1 MAQVLSQDEVDA
13 LLNAVNDDSE
23 SSGGMDDSGG
33 GDFGEMAESD
43 ANIQPYD
50 LTNQDR
56 VIRGRM
62 PILEIIYERFIRQF
76 RVSLSNSLR
85 KISTISMISTDLL
98 KFGEFVNT
106 LPIPSCMCIMRF
118 NELRGPALIVFE
130 SKLAYA
136 IIDSYF
142 GGTDR
147 PFTKIEGKEFTS
159 IELSFMRRVMDMAI
173 SDLEEAWAPVH
184 RIDAQYSRTEIN
196 PQFVGV
202 VPPSDVIIT
211 TTFEVEFESASGTI
225 MVVIPY
231 STIEPIKQKLSSSF
245 QADND
250 VVDTLWTRSMQE
262 HVQHAEATAIVKLG
276 ETEMSIGDLVGL
288 QVGDIIPLSQEV
300 SGELKNPMAS
310 PEMSENNKDAIR
322 ELADGI
328 KAGDDALNKLKVQNL
343 DFILDIPLKV
353 SVELGRAKV
362 IIKDLLQLG
371 QGSVL
376 ELDKLAGEP
385 LEVLVNGKLVA
396 RGEVVVVNEKFGIRL
411 TDIISPLE
419 RIESLK

>member
-13 LLNAVNDDSE
+13 LLSAVNDDGEGE
-23 SSGGMDDSGG
+23 STPDLGGS
-33 GDFGEMAESD
+33 DFGESEEGQE
-43 ANIQPYD
+43 NIQPYD

-118 NELRGPALIVFE
+118 NELRGLALIVFE

-173 SDLEEAWAPVH
+173 NDLEEAWAPVH
-184 RIDAQYSRTEIN
+184 RIDAQYVRTEIN

-231 STIEPIKQKLSSSF
+231 STIEPIKQKLSSSY
-245 QADND
+245 QTEND
-250 VVDTLWTRSMQE
+250 VVDTLWTRSMHD
-262 HVQHAEATAIVKLG
+262 HVNNAEATAIVKLG
-276 ETEMSIGDLVGL
+276 ETEMSIGDLVSL

-300 SGELKNPMAS
+300 SGELDLEIEGA
-310 PEMSENNKDAIR
+310 
-322 ELADGI
+322 
-328 KAGDDALNKLKVQNL
+328 NKLKCLIGTYKGNRAVQ
-343 DFILDIPLKV
+343 V
-353 SVELGRAKV
+353 TR
-362 IIKDLLQLG
+362 
-371 QGSVL
+371 
-376 ELDKLAGEP
+376 
-385 LEVLVNGKLVA
+385 
-396 RGEVVVVNEKFGIRL
+396 
-411 TDIISPLE
+411 
-419 RIESLK
+419 RIND

>member
-13 LLNAVNDDSE
+13 LLSAVNDDDDEVEESGFDEDYDDDEGSE
-23 SSGGMDDSGG
+23 
-33 GDFGEMAESD
+33 
-43 ANIQPYD
+43 NIQPYD

-62 PILEIIYERFIRQF
+62 PILEIIYERFIRSF

-106 LPIPSCMCIMRF
+106 LPIPSCMCIMRY
-118 NELRGPALIVFE
+118 NELRGPALLVFE

-159 IELSFMRRVMDMAI
+159 IELSFMKRVMDMAI
-173 SDLEEAWAPVH
+173 GDLEEAWAPVH
-184 RIDAQYSRTEIN
+184 KIDAQYVRTEIN

-231 STIEPIKQKLSSSF
+231 STIEPIKQKLSSSY
-245 QADND
+245 QSESD
-250 VVDTLWTRSMQE
+250 VVDSLWTQSMHE
-262 HVQHAEATAIVKLG
+262 HIQLSKATAIVKLG
-276 ETEMSIGDLVGL
+276 ETEMTVGDLVSL
-288 QVGDIIPLSQEV
+288 QVGDVIPLNQDV
-300 SGELKNPMAS
+300 SGELMI
-310 PEMSENNKDAIR
+310 EVEGVD
-322 ELADGI
+322 
-328 KAGDDALNKLKVQNL
+328 KL
-343 DFILDIPLKV
+343 
-353 SVELGRAKV
+353 SC
-362 IIKDLLQLG
+362 
-371 QGSVL
+371 
-376 ELDKLAGEP
+376 LAGEYKGNKA
-385 LEVLVNGKLVA
+385 VQITKRKA
-396 RGEVVVVNEKFGIRL
+396 
-411 TDIISPLE
+411 
-419 RIESLK
+419 

>member
-13 LLNAVNDDSE
+13 LLNAVNDDT
-23 SSGGMDDSGG
+23 G
-33 GDFGEMAESD
+33 GDLGGDAGGSAASEEAD

-173 SDLEEAWAPVH
+173 SDLEDAWAPVH

-250 VVDTLWTRSMQE
+250 VVDTLWTRSMQG
-262 HVQHAEATAIVKLG
+262 HVQDAEATAIVKLG
-276 ETEMSIGDLVGL
+276 ETDMTIGDLIGL
-288 QVGDIIPLSQEV
+288 QVGDVIPLSQEV
-300 SGELKNPMAS
+300 SGELDL
-310 PEMSENNKDAIR
+310 EIEDA
-322 ELADGI
+322 
-328 KAGDDALNKLKVQNL
+328 KKLKCLIGVYKGNRAVQ
-343 DFILDIPLKV
+343 V
-353 SVELGRAKV
+353 TR
-362 IIKDLLQLG
+362 
-371 QGSVL
+371 
-376 ELDKLAGEP
+376 
-385 LEVLVNGKLVA
+385 
-396 RGEVVVVNEKFGIRL
+396 RIR
-411 TDIISPLE
+411 
-419 RIESLK
+419 

>member
-13 LLNAVNDDSE
+13 LLSAVNDDADVEE
-23 SSGGMDDSGG
+23 SVGFDEDY
-33 GDFGEMAESD
+33 DEEED
-43 ANIQPYD
+43 ENIQPYD

-62 PILEIIYERFIRQF
+62 PILEIIYERFIRSF

-118 NELRGPALIVFE
+118 NELRGPALLVFE

-159 IELSFMRRVMDMAI
+159 IELSFMKRVMDMAI
-173 SDLEEAWAPVH
+173 IDLEEAWAPVH
-184 RIDAQYSRTEIN
+184 KIDAQYLRTEIN

-231 STIEPIKQKLSSSF
+231 STIEPIKQKLSSSY
-245 QADND
+245 QSEND
-250 VVDTLWTRSMQE
+250 TVDSLWTQSMHE
-262 HVQHAEATAIVKLG
+262 HVKDADATAIVKLG
-276 ETEMSIGDLVGL
+276 TTTMNVGDLVSL
-288 QVGDIIPLSQEV
+288 QLGDVIPLNQEV
-300 SGELKNPMAS
+300 SGELCI
-310 PEMSENNKDAIR
+310 EIE
-322 ELADGI
+322 GVQ
-328 KAGDDALNKLKVQNL
+328 KLQC
-343 DFILDIPLKV
+343 
-353 SVELGRAKV
+353 
-362 IIKDLLQLG
+362 
-371 QGSVL
+371 
-376 ELDKLAGEP
+376 LAGEYKGNRA
-385 LEVLVNGKLVA
+385 VQITKRVN
-396 RGEVVVVNEKFGIRL
+396 NN
-411 TDIISPLE
+411 
-419 RIESLK
+419 